1 MNYSFDFKLP
11 GRISE
16 TAVFEHSET
25 HISTGRANWESN
37 YTIPVWEETTSPFR
51 GSSLLVPSRTVYI
64 KYLSND
70 KCSISIS

>member
-37 YTIPVWEETTSPFR
+37 YTIPVWEETTGFP
-51 GSSLLVPSRTVYI
+51 GSSDGKESACNAGDLDSIPSW
-64 KYLSND
+64 
-70 KCSISIS
+70 